1 MSTAKE
7 VNLVKRRYC
16 QDRRLDEK
24 SVSFTHVKRNA
35 SGEHV
40 FLVEVNGQNDYYV
53 HPRVDMTGLSSLRT
67 LDIPKEYRNDFDAQ
81 HNKAFIA
88 EWIRR
93 QTGHDVM
100 DTDIDVLVATKGKL
114 DVVIS
119 PNSMRFKNSFQ
130 LIRL

>member
-40 FLVEVNGQNDYYV
+40 FLVEVNGQNDYYT